1 MTQPKYRII
10 QFMEL
15 HDGAYGSLPTPFA
28 TLEEATAAFAEL
40 KSSGRYE
47 AAILLEDR
55 GDIWE
60 ELEMFGKDQA
70 HLEIESRGR
79 GRKEP
84 VLRHN
89 PFW

>member
-1 MTQPKYRII
+1 MTQTTFLVIK
-10 QFMEL
+10 FMEL
-15 HDGAYGSLPTPFA
+15 HDGAYGSLSCPFPT
-28 TLEEATAAFAEL
+28 LQEARDFLSETEA
-40 KSSGRYE
+40 SGRYE
-47 AAILLEDR
+47 AAVLLEDR

-60 ELEMFGKDQA
+60 ELEMFGRDQA
-70 HLEIESRGR
+70 HLELEGRGR